1 MFRNA
6 EALDQAIDYKRDL
19 GYEPRKKKCFGMA
32 SLYVEQ
38 CMHIRVYIVEH
49 ICICIHTLYVERD
62 SLNNLSVCYLSAY
75 LSVSLSIRP
84 SVCLS
89 VCLSVCR
96 SSIYLSLSLS

>member
-1 MFRNA
+1 MCVCLCEQKPMFRNA

-49 ICICIHTLYVERD
+49 IYIYIYVYIHYM
-62 SLNNLSVCYLSAY
+62 
-75 LSVSLSIRP
+75 
-84 SVCLS
+84 
-89 VCLSVCR
+89 
-96 SSIYLSLSLS
+96 